1 LFRPFVARQSS
12 DYQLEVLYCLDY
24 FFTGFIFVL
33 PDNLFASL
41 FAEILPVGIFAFSSR
56 EVLYSLK
63 TKSQQWAETFLTT
76 EKSS

>member
-1 LFRPFVARQSS
+1 
-12 DYQLEVLYCLDY
+12 
-24 FFTGFIFVL
+24 VL

-41 FAEILPVGIFAFSSR
+41 FAEILPVGIFALSSR